1 MLRLT
6 PVVRS
11 LILINILFF
20 VGKILAPTTDFAY
33 CFGAGFPYSNPNDLI
48 TGYLSLWNVKTD
60 CFKPYQLFT
69 YMFVHG
75 SFMHIFFN
83 MLMLAFMGPMLESYW
98 GTKRFTIFYV
108 VTGIGAGVFNIFV
121 DQFFGAGSFGIMMG
135 ASGAVYGILMG
146 VGMVFPNLEIQLL
159 IPPIPLKAKYLVLVL
174 GGLNFILDSSGEV
187 AHFAHLGGVVFAFIL
202 IVIWRNQGIY

>member
-1 MLRLT
+1 
-6 PVVRS
+6 
-11 LILINILFF
+11 
-20 VGKILAPTTDFAY
+20 
-33 CFGAGFPYSNPNDLI
+33 
-48 TGYLSLWNVKTD
+48 
-60 CFKPYQLFT
+60 
-69 YMFVHG
+69 
-75 SFMHIFFN
+75 MHIFFN

-108 VTGIGAGVFNIFV
+108 VTGIGAGVFNILV
-121 DQFFGAGSFGIMMG
+121 DMFFGAGSFGIMMG

-187 AHFAHLGGVVFAFIL
+187 AHFAHLGGVVFAFVL
-202 IVIWRNQGIY
+202 IMIWRNQGIY

>member
-11 LILINILFF
+11 LIMINVLLFVAKLI
-20 VGKILAPTTDFAY
+20 APKMDFAY
-33 CFGAGFPYSNPNDLI
+33 CFGAGFPYSNDVI

-75 SFMHIFFN
+75 GFMHIFFN

-98 GTKRFTIFYV
+98 GTKKFTIFYV
-108 VTGIGAGVFNIFV
+108 VTGIGAGVFNILV
-121 DQFFGAGSFGIMMG
+121 DMFFGAGSFGIMMG

-146 VGMVFPNLEIQLL
+146 IGMVFPNMEIQLL
-159 IPPIPLKAKYLVLVL
+159 IPPIPIKAKYLVLVL
-174 GGLNFILDSSGEV
+174 GVLNFMLDSSGSV

-202 IVIWRNQGIY
+202 ISIWKGQGRVY